1 MWIALTTGSP
11 SPVEPDR
18 SRYSSPNIGF
28 SSEREV
34 GTGVGGGVGSGG
46 SGVGVGF
53 GGSGVGS
60 GVDVEV
66 DPGVA

>member
-1 MWIALTTGSP
+1 MWISLNTGPP

-28 SSEREV
+28 SSGREV
-34 GTGVGGGVGSGG
+34 G

-53 GGSGVGS
+53 DGSDVGG

-66 DPGVA
+66 GPGVA